1 MTMTRR
7 LQLLLDEERYR
18 RVSDVARRQHT
29 SVAAVIRDAIDRG
42 LAPAADHRAGSAR
55 SILAAR
61 PMDVPEVDEL
71 LEELR
76 EVRGRRG

>member
-1 MTMTRR
+1 MPLTRR

-42 LAPAADHRAGSAR
+42 LAPAADHRAESAR
-55 SILAAR
+55 SILAAA

-76 EVRGRRG
+76 EARGRRG